1 MLDELGN
8 TLRRRILTRFAD
20 VLTPKNLPQSTPLD
34 ELITIVGAELRKD
47 DPLEPHRVLAALPIK
62 VFVTTNVNS
71 LMADA
76 LKDVSRQPVVELL
89 PWNDELL
96 ADYKDSSIF
105 VQEPGYRPSAERPLV
120 YHLFGRLSR
129 PESIVLT
136 EDDHFEFLKGAA
148 RNSEL
153 IPNFVQRAMAD
164 FGLALSGLPA

>member
-1 MLDELGN
+1 M
-8 TLRRRILTRFAD
+8 
-20 VLTPKNLPQSTPLD
+20 D

-62 VFVTTNVNS
+62 VYVTTNVNS

-76 LKDVSRQPVVELL
+76 LKDVGRQPVVELL

-120 YHLFGRLSR
+120 YHLFGRLQPARIDRIDRGRSLR
-129 PESIVLT
+129 V
-136 EDDHFEFLKGAA
+136 FE
-148 RNSEL
+148 RSCT
-153 IPNFVQRAMAD
+153 Q
-164 FGLALSGLPA
+164 